1 MKEDELNEELLK
13 VLLENEA
20 RKAQIRDTIQFVNEA
35 ADSSDLK
42 RSRLRKAIRLV
53 FVGSAACAAIVV
65 LSIFLIPSFTPM
77 NAENQFLSYYQ
88 KFDANQ
94 SVRGQENPTPWLMAY
109 SKYQTGQMKEAEELV
124 DSLITIDP
132 NDHKMVFL
140 SGLISIELDQY
151 QKAED
156 RLKTTA
162 DIGGSYELYS
172 RWYLALNY
180 LRQEMY
186 SQCRKQLIA
195 IKQSTTTEL
204 RKSSRKIYRKI
215 RFRRDM

>member
-1 MKEDELNEELLK
+1 
-13 VLLENEA
+13 
-20 RKAQIRDTIQFVNEA
+20 
-35 ADSSDLK
+35 
-42 RSRLRKAIRLV
+42 
-53 FVGSAACAAIVV
+53 
-65 LSIFLIPSFTPM
+65 
-77 NAENQFLSYYQ
+77 
-88 KFDANQ
+88 
-94 SVRGQENPTPWLMAY
+94 
-109 SKYQTGQMKEAEELV
+109 MKEAEELV